1 MYYFTCVK
9 YSGLLTISAANICV
23 FRHLKASYTA
33 ANLLFVN
40 DTDTH
45 TLLKQ
50 VIVHS
55 ASSVNNF
62 KNRLDDCAEWG
73 I

>member
-1 MYYFTCVK
+1 VYYFTCVK
-9 YSGLLTISAANICV
+9 CSGLLTISAANICV

-45 TLLKQ
+45 TLLKLKQ
-50 VIVHS
+50 
-55 ASSVNNF
+55 
-62 KNRLDDCAEWG
+62 
-73 I
+73 